1 MTDQPA
7 RHAAAQGSEARVTA
21 SADLP
26 HYLVGG
32 DDLEYGASFG
42 NAHCWLTT
50 RGDGSIQ
57 ELFSPDL
64 GEPVAGA
71 LTIRYG
77 DTDHGLL
84 AASIHSSP
92 GDAAA
97 GVQLR
102 PVAPGTI
109 ELHPAYQR
117 RSIPLP
123 DGLEARE
130 TVFVGLVSGD
140 DPAVAYYQV
149 EMTNRGTAARAVRVY
164 AFGRLCGAMG
174 QHIVA
179 RFDEDLGALI
189 GVPRDQPQ
197 AVRVFGCTSPVAA
210 YETSHD
216 FGRVYDVLHMQ
227 GLNNETS
234 AEGDMVAALQVE
246 ISLAPGQSRD
256 MTFVLAFAP
265 TGEADATATYRQAR
279 DSSAVLAE
287 TIAYV
292 GRITAVSQVLTPD
305 REINAGTLWSKV
317 NMLRVM
323 ANYPHGPS
331 FTNEPGVSSAVVA
344 RDAAWFVYGNDHFL
358 PAFSRAQLDAFATR
372 RYPDGRI
379 PEFYHALTNKVDD
392 YGLNINDATPLF
404 VLAVNHHFRST
415 GNAEWLAEIY
425 PAVVAAARYIVSQE
439 DERGL
444 VFCSAKDPR
453 GNVWA
458 IASWRNVIPQYT
470 LNGAVT
476 EINAECAAALR
487 AAGHLAENLGRPEA
501 EAQEFFDASARLR
514 AAMDTHLVNP
524 RNGLYYLTIDADGI
538 TQTDVTGD
546 QIFPVMFRVCSEEM
560 GFRVISR
567 LNHPDFW
574 TPAGLRTVSA
584 GDLRY
589 DPARSVGLLGGV
601 WPGLTWWY
609 AFAAA
614 RYHPELMVR
623 ALTASFTHYATH
635 PRNNNTVPGQFSE
648 WFDGES
654 LINRGMRLS
663 PWEPPRFLWA
673 VIEGVCGVVLRPGKP
688 RIEPL
693 VPASWRWVALRRL
706 PYHGGELSFF
716 ATREHQDDHASAFH
730 ISATTEVDTDHSLEV
745 YADDATETVRVGNP
759 DVCHVALRRPGEAV
773 LLIGHTGADTSV
785 VPVDLGTLLAD
796 DRVYSVELYD
806 SESYAWRSGETAT
819 GRAHGTFAVSIA
831 AGGFK
836 ILKFSEA

>member
-1 MTDQPA
+1 MTQLQADD
-7 RHAAAQGSEARVTA
+7 RSTQGAETGSGPST
-21 SADLP
+21 DLP

-57 ELFSPDL
+57 EMFSSDL

-77 DTDHGLL
+77 DTGHGLL
-84 AASIHSSP
+84 AASIHGSP
-92 GDAAA
+92 GD
-97 GVQLR
+97 GSSDVQLR

-117 RSIPLP
+117 RRIPLP

-149 EMTNRGTAARAVRVY
+149 EMTNRGPAARAVRVY
-164 AFGRLCGAMG
+164 AFGRLCGALG

-179 RFDEDLGALI
+179 RYDGDLGALI

-227 GLNNETS
+227 GLDNETS
-234 AEGDMVAALQVE
+234 AEGDRVAALQVE

-372 RYPDGRI
+372 RYPDG
-379 PEFYHALTNKVDD
+379 
-392 YGLNINDATPLF
+392 GLPL
-404 VLAVNHHFRST
+404 
-415 GNAEWLAEIY
+415 
-425 PAVVAAARYIVSQE
+425 
-439 DERGL
+439 
-444 VFCSAKDPR
+444 
-453 GNVWA
+453 
-458 IASWRNVIPQYT
+458 
-470 LNGAVT
+470 
-476 EINAECAAALR
+476 
-487 AAGHLAENLGRPEA
+487 
-501 EAQEFFDASARLR
+501 
-514 AAMDTHLVNP
+514 
-524 RNGLYYLTIDADGI
+524 
-538 TQTDVTGD
+538 
-546 QIFPVMFRVCSEEM
+546 
-560 GFRVISR
+560 
-567 LNHPDFW
+567 
-574 TPAGLRTVSA
+574 
-584 GDLRY
+584 
-589 DPARSVGLLGGV
+589 
-601 WPGLTWWY
+601 
-609 AFAAA
+609 
-614 RYHPELMVR
+614 
-623 ALTASFTHYATH
+623 
-635 PRNNNTVPGQFSE
+635 
-648 WFDGES
+648 
-654 LINRGMRLS
+654 
-663 PWEPPRFLWA
+663 PPR
-673 VIEGVCGVVLRPGKP
+673 
-688 RIEPL
+688 
-693 VPASWRWVALRRL
+693 
-706 PYHGGELSFF
+706 
-716 ATREHQDDHASAFH
+716 ATIQS
-730 ISATTEVDTDHSLEV
+730 
-745 YADDATETVRVGNP
+745 
-759 DVCHVALRRPGEAV
+759 
-773 LLIGHTGADTSV
+773 
-785 VPVDLGTLLAD
+785 
-796 DRVYSVELYD
+796 
-806 SESYAWRSGETAT
+806 
-819 GRAHGTFAVSIA
+819 
-831 AGGFK
+831 
-836 ILKFSEA
+836 